1 MRISNVCCCELLV
14 TSASVVWVLASVWPR
29 PSHRP
34 GNYWISRPAPLIYLP
49 IISLHL
55 RHVRQSVKIFVDKGP
70 DINLLNLLYNSVFGV
85 KAEMVKWRRHVFQSL
100 LRLLSNTAY
109 MSADGVPV
117 SLSPYLRVVSNTA
130 YMSAGG
136 VPVSLSPYH
145 ISADLSR
152 AWEFPGGGTH
162 HTTLEICSRSV
173 SWAHP
178 TPNTQHTKQL
188 TQHNST
194 PNIIA
199 TIWTIWS
206 KWSML
211 ISRDFVAC
219 YCSSG
224 SNVCRYLNF
233 H

>member
-14 TSASVVWVLASVWPR
+14 TSASVSALASVWPR

-117 SLSPYLRVVSNTA
+117 SLSPYLRGSEPCLGISWRWHTSHNTGD
-130 YMSAGG
+130 MQQECIMGS
-136 VPVSLSPYH
+136 
-145 ISADLSR
+145 
-152 AWEFPGGGTH
+152 
-162 HTTLEICSRSV
+162 
-173 SWAHP
+173 
-178 TPNTQHTKQL
+178 PNTQHP
-188 TQHNST
+188 TQFNT
-194 PNIIA
+194 
-199 TIWTIWS
+199 
-206 KWSML
+206 
-211 ISRDFVAC
+211 
-219 YCSSG
+219 
-224 SNVCRYLNF
+224 
-233 H
+233 